1 MRGSEFAEL
10 QIFAA
15 VARMRSFVRAA
26 DELGMSPSSVSQVLR
41 ELEARVGLRLLNR
54 TTRSVSPTDAGL
66 RLLERLQP
74 LLGEFDNLLTELDDL
89 RCTPTGT
96 VRIRIPRVA
105 YVDLVEPLLGSFHAS
120 YPNVVLDVT
129 IDDGLS
135 DLIAEGFDIGIRLG
149 EFLDDSVVAFPLGP
163 SLRQVPVAS
172 PAYLAAHGTPSHP
185 RELQTHHCIN
195 WRQHGKTGL
204 YEWEFARG
212 EEKLSIAVKGP
223 LIVDDRSLSVSAAM
237 QGVGI
242 TMWAE
247 HRLRPYIDSGVLT
260 PFLEEWCPSFPGFFA
275 YVHNQRHMPLALRAI
290 VDFLKGVEF
299 EAD

>member
-10 QIFAA
+10 QIFAT

-26 DELGMSPSSVSQVLR
+26 EVLDMSSSSVSQVLR
-41 ELEARVGLRLLNR
+41 ELEARLGLRLLNR
-54 TTRSVSPTDAGL
+54 TTRSVSPTNAGS

-74 LLGEFDNLLTELDDL
+74 LLGEFDKVLTELDDL
-89 RCTPTGT
+89 RCTPVGT
-96 VRIRIPRVA
+96 VKMSIPRIA
-105 YVDLVEPLLGSFHAS
+105 YVDLLEPLLGGFHAS
-120 YPNVVLDVT
+120 YPNVVLDVA

-135 DLIAEGFDIGIRLG
+135 DLIAKGFDIGVRLG
-149 EFLDDSVVAFPLGP
+149 EFLEDSVVAYPLGP
-163 SLRQVPVAS
+163 SLRQIPVAS
-172 PAYLAAHGTPSHP
+172 PAYLAAYGTPSHP
-185 RELQTHHCIN
+185 RELRTHHCIN
-195 WRQHGKTGL
+195 WRQHGKTSL

-223 LIVDDRSLSVSAAM
+223 LIVNDRSLTVAAAM

-247 HRLRPYIDSGVLT
+247 HRLRPYIDSGALV

-275 YVHNQRHMPLALRAI
+275 YVHKQRHMPLALRA
-290 VDFLKGVEF
+290 VLDFLQGRN
-299 EAD
+299 